1 MGLIPQVT
9 CRRCGMKF
17 SGMRHRCPA
26 CGTRR
31 VKSSSRAPG
40 TTPSAVKG
48 TPANKAAN
56 ENRKWQLVFGA
67 ILIAA
72 IIIAL
77 IVMISISLKN
87 ADNPNAPV
95 MPTTPPEVSA
105 VPTPTPTPTPPPTP
119 TPEVTELQITYA
131 GNPIGTDFTC
141 HVGDSV
147 GLSGSHF
154 PLTIAADYQW
164 SISDEGVATISED
177 GTVKGV
183 APGSATITLT
193 CYGKTATCVVYV
205 RG

>member
-1 MGLIPQVT
+1 M
-9 CRRCGMKF
+9 
-17 SGMRHRCPA
+17 
-26 CGTRR
+26 
-31 VKSSSRAPG
+31 
-40 TTPSAVKG
+40 
-48 TPANKAAN
+48 
-56 ENRKWQLVFGA
+56 
-67 ILIAA
+67 
-72 IIIAL
+72 
-77 IVMISISLKN
+77 
-87 ADNPNAPV
+87 
-95 MPTTPPEVSA
+95 
-105 VPTPTPTPTPPPTP
+105 
-119 TPEVTELQITYA
+119 TELQITYA

>member
-9 CRRCGMKF
+9 CRRCGTKF

-105 VPTPTPTPTPPPTP
+105 VPTPTLTPTPTPTP
-119 TPEVTELQITYA
+119 TPEITELQICYSGEPLTE
-131 GNPIGTDFTC
+131 FMC
-141 HVGDSV
+141 RVGESV
-147 GLSGSHF
+147 SLTGSHF
-154 PLTIAADYQW
+154 PLTVAADYQW
-164 SISDEGVATISED
+164 SISDEGVATVSED

-183 APGSATITLT
+183 APGTVTLTLT
-193 CYGKTATCVVYV
+193 CYGKTATCTVYV

>member
-9 CRRCGMKF
+9 CRRCGTKF

-77 IVMISISLKN
+77 IVMISFSLKN
-87 ADNPNAPV
+87 ADNPNASV

-105 VPTPTPTPTPPPTP
+105 VSDPHADSHADADSHAGDYGASDL
-119 TPEVTELQITYA
+119 LQRRTSDRVHVPRRRIRLA
-131 GNPIGTDFTC
+131 HRLAFSADCCSRLPVVDKRRRRC
-141 HVGDSV
+141 HC
-147 GLSGSHF
+147 F
-154 PLTIAADYQW
+154 
-164 SISDEGVATISED
+164 
-177 GTVKGV
+177 
-183 APGSATITLT
+183 
-193 CYGKTATCVVYV
+193 
-205 RG
+205 RGRHRQGRCSRHRDAYPHLLR

>member
-1 MGLIPQVT
+1 MTCKVT
-9 CRRCGMKF
+9 NFFSISAFAEAFIHCYKEGMKR
-17 SGMRHRCPA
+17 G
-26 CGTRR
+26 
-31 VKSSSRAPG
+31 
-40 TTPSAVKG
+40 
-48 TPANKAAN
+48 
-56 ENRKWQLVFGA
+56 
-67 ILIAA
+67 
-72 IIIAL
+72 
-77 IVMISISLKN
+77 
-87 ADNPNAPV
+87 
-95 MPTTPPEVSA
+95 
-105 VPTPTPTPTPPPTP
+105 
-119 TPEVTELQITYA
+119 YA